1 MRKTSNHRIAVK
13 DCDGNTEIIEADE
26 LRVCVPTA
34 ACLKFWATIAS
45 CIIAMA
51 LGTFMMIWGGQS
63 SDLFK
68 VGEALV
74 ALASGVLLPGPEY
87 HKVLPK
93 KKKPVRRRR
102 RPAKR
107 TQSAPPG
114 GSVPASTA
122 ASAHTS
128 ALVEVRIDKPTYP
141 GESAAPQQCNA
152 S

>member
-1 MRKTSNHRIAVK
+1 MRKSPNHRIAVK

-26 LRVCVPTA
+26 IRVCVPTA

-45 CIIAMA
+45 CIVAMA
-51 LGTFMMIWGGQS
+51 LGAFMMIWGGQN

-102 RPAKR
+102 RSAKR
-107 TQSAPPG
+107 TRSAPPAV
-114 GSVPASTA
+114 SSPASN
-122 ASAHTS
+122 ASGGHIS
-128 ALVEVRIDKPTYP
+128 LHEVLVHSEP
-141 GESAAPQQCNA
+141 AAPATHNTL
-152 S
+152 